1 MIKKTLLFFYFLC
14 SFTFVFAQEKLGEGI
29 LIYNITISG
38 KVPTP
43 ANEPALT
50 ETKSG
55 TLTIYLKD
63 DNVRQDITLEDGY
76 KYSRISNYTTGKD
89 IILQTINTIRY
100 AIELSMKDE
109 RKKNSAYLNAAM
121 EKGKGQ
127 KKVGN
132 FDASEGILRYKDG
145 SVFSLYY
152 IDRYELKHPEL
163 FEHSPELKGIPAQF
177 DIPMSNGF
185 TTHFELKTIGP
196 EPVSNTTFQVPE
208 GYRIISKKEYEKL
221 IR

>member
-1 MIKKTLLFFYFLC
+1 MIKKTLLFLFCLC
-14 SFTFVFAQEKLGEGI
+14 AFFSVFAQEKLGEGI
-29 LIYNITISG
+29 LTYSITISG

-76 KYSRISNYTTGKD
+76 RHSRISNYTTGKD
-89 IILQTINTIRY
+89 IILQTINTIKY

-109 RKKNSAYLNAAM
+109 RRRNAAYLNAAM
-121 EKGKGQ
+121 EQGKGQ
-127 KKVGN
+127 KKIGN
-132 FDASEGILRYKDG
+132 FDATEGILRYKDG
-145 SVFSLYY
+145 TVFSLYY
-152 IDRYELKHPEL
+152 IDHYELKHPEV
-163 FEHSPELKGIPAQF
+163 FEHSPELKGIPVQF

-196 EPVSNTTFQVPE
+196 EPVSNTVFQVPQ

>member
-1 MIKKTLLFFYFLC
+1 MIKKTLLSLYFLC
-14 SFTFVFAQEKLGEGI
+14 SFYSAFAQEKLGEGI
-29 LIYNITISG
+29 LVYNIAISG

-76 KYSRISNYTTGKD
+76 RYSRLSNYTTGKD
-89 IILQTINTIRY
+89 IILQTVNTIRY

-109 RKKNSAYLNAAM
+109 RRKNAVYLNAAM
-121 EKGKGQ
+121 EKGKGR
-127 KKVGN
+127 KKIGN
-132 FDASEGILRYKDG
+132 FDAAEGILKYRDG

-185 TTHFELKTIGP
+185 TTHFELKTISA
-196 EPVSNTTFQVPE
+196 EPVSNSIFQVPE

>member
-1 MIKKTLLFFYFLC
+1 M
-14 SFTFVFAQEKLGEGI
+14 VFAQEELSEGI
-29 LIYNITISG
+29 LVYDITITG

-43 ANEPALT
+43 ANEPAIT

-76 KYSRISNYTTGKD
+76 KYSRISNYTTDKD
-89 IILQTINTIRY
+89 MILQTINTIKY
-100 AIELSMKDE
+100 AIEISMREE
-109 RKKNSAYLNAAM
+109 RKKNAAYLNAAL

-127 KKVGN
+127 KKIGN
-132 FDASEGILRYKDG
+132 FDAKEGLLKYKDG
-145 SVFSLYY
+145 SAFTLYY
-152 IDRYELKHPEL
+152 LDQYELKHPEV

-177 DIPMSNGF
+177 DLPMSNGF
-185 TTHFELKTIGP
+185 STHFALKTISQ
-196 EPVSNTTFQVPE
+196 EPVANTVFRIPE
-208 GYRIISKKEYEKL
+208 GYRVISRKEYEKL